1 MTHLFLFGTL
11 CWPKLLQV
19 VAGETCPKSHAAVLE
34 GFQASWAKGHNFP
47 AIHQEVMGS
56 TNGILLFDCDAAV
69 LERLDHYESGFG
81 YRLDPVT
88 VQGPNGPVSAQVYLP
103 PEGVFAGRAWS
114 LVDWVRDH
122 GLLASETALE
132 VMAVLNHMMASD
144 MAEAYPMMRVRA
156 DARLKARAHPSPL
169 SASGLAIDAVTV
181 HNINQPYTKFFALQE
196 ADISVPRFDGATEE
210 RVYRAGF
217 LGSDA
222 SIVLPYDPS
231 RDRVLLV
238 EQFRFGPFLR
248 DDPNPW
254 LMEPIAGRVDVGET
268 AEAAAMRETHEE
280 SGLALRALHK
290 VHSGYASP
298 GCSTEY
304 FNIYVGIAD
313 IDDNAAILGGLE
325 SESEDLKGYIFS
337 FSDFIELLQ
346 SGQLP
351 VVPLALAG
359 YWLAL
364 NRNELRKNS

>member
-1 MTHLFLFGTL
+1 MIHLFLFGTL
-11 CWPKLLQV
+11 CWPKLLQF
-19 VAGETCPKSHAAVLE
+19 VAGETCPEPHAAVLE
-34 GFQASWAKGHNFP
+34 GFQASWAKGYNFP
-47 AIHQEVMGS
+47 AIHQVLTGS
-56 TNGILLFDCDAAV
+56 TNGILLFDCDTTV

-81 YRLDPVT
+81 YRLHPVT
-88 VQGPNGPVSAQVYLP
+88 VQGPNGPVDAQVYLP
-103 PEGVFAGRAWS
+103 PEGVSAGRAWS

-122 GLLASETALE
+122 GLLANETALE
-132 VMAVLNHMMASD
+132 VMAVLNHMTASD
-144 MAEAYPMMRVRA
+144 MAESYPMMRVRA
-156 DARLKARAHPSPL
+156 DARLKARAYPSPV
-169 SASGLAIDAVTV
+169 SASGLASDAVKV
-181 HNINQPYTKFFALQE
+181 HKREQPYTKFFALQE
-196 ADISVPRFDGATEE
+196 ADMSVPRFDGVTEQRIC
-210 RVYRAGF
+210 RVGF
-217 LGSDA
+217 LGTDA

-238 EQFRFGPFLR
+238 EQFRVGPFLR
-248 DDPNPW
+248 DDPNSW

-268 AEAAAMRETHEE
+268 PEAAAMRETHEE

-313 IDDNAAILGGLE
+313 IDDEAAILGGLV
-325 SESEDLKGYIFS
+325 SESEDIQGYIFS
-337 FSDFIELLQ
+337 FSDFLDLLQ